1 MIKQIMEKYNNEK
14 RLEEMIKLEHY
25 EGQYYNKDKALA
37 TMKFEFFDGV
47 LARGFMIDS
56 ADLKLYPDRALLM
69 TELNE
74 ILDGQLSTW
83 EEVAN
88 LVDEMKCL
96 EDFNADDMAL
106 YFAKSE
112 KHYFLIRLVPL
123 GTNKIHAFEK

>member
-1 MIKQIMEKYNNEK
+1 
-14 RLEEMIKLEHY
+14 MIKLEHY

-47 LARGFMIDS
+47 LVRGFMIDS
-56 ADLKLYPDRALLM
+56 ADLKLYSDRVVLM
-69 TELNE
+69 NELNE

-96 EDFNADDMAL
+96 EDFSADDTAL

-112 KHYFLIRLVPL
+112 KHHFLIRLVPL